1 MVQGNTKGLQKKSG
15 GNSRHAQKAA
25 ANMKKGRRS
34 VAPKKAQAVK
44 HAAMR
49 KELSAKINRSV
60 EQQMVN
66 AASSGPLTIMKN
78 IGDAQESSTATKKKK

>member
-1 MVQGNTKGLQKKSG
+1 MVQGNTKGLQKKNG

-25 ANMKKGRRS
+25 ANPKKGLRS
-34 VAPKKAQAVK
+34 IAPKKTQAVK

-78 IGDAQESSTATKKKK
+78 IGDAPYVFASS